1 MGALLGRKCH
11 GFENVMFAP
20 IRLTQNSVF
29 KAGPL
34 QEKRQIL
41 GCVQEM
47 ANRLEVSL
55 DSERRETEKRF

>member
-1 MGALLGRKCH
+1 MGIHLGRKCH
-11 GFENVMFAP
+11 GFENVMFVP

-55 DSERRETEKRF
+55 NSEQKET

>member
-1 MGALLGRKCH
+1 MGIHLGRKCH
-11 GFENVMFAP
+11 GFENVMFGP

-47 ANRLEVSL
+47 A
-55 DSERRETEKRF
+55 KRFSSFLGQARGESQQ